1 MGIGTTEE
9 HQALADSVRGLATR
23 TTEHAALAGQGILGL
38 HLPEGC
44 GGQGYGL
51 LELCVALEVLGE
63 RRVPGA
69 YLPTVLTSAA
79 LTWPTGHATGAR
91 TGTGRPRGTA
101 AVTGPETDRPRGS
114 AAVTGPETGC
124 PCVTNA
130 PLIAGLA
137 DGSMTAAVAFPV
149 EGGGSGRVLALGSP
163 EADLFLVPVNGRGWA
178 ALDRADVV
186 AEPADGVDLDRP
198 LCSVAARTVP
208 ADRVLGE
215 VPVRELAAVLLGAD
229 ACGVAAWAVR
239 TAAEYAKV
247 REQFGRPIGQFQGV
261 KHRVAAALVTLE
273 QARASVWDAAR
284 ALDAAPGG
292 GLGSEVRLAAEDV
305 TGDGLGGEAR
315 PAADVTRGRLGG
327 EARAAADVTEGRLGG
342 EVGLAVAVAGVL
354 GTEAAVRC
362 AADAIQVLGGIGYT
376 FEHDAHRYYR
386 RALSD
391 RMLAGDP
398 GPWAEEVA
406 GLAVAGVRRA
416 MEPDLP
422 EEAAAVRDAI
432 RAEAESLRAEEPP
445 ARLGRFAR
453 EGWMMPYLPRPWGR
467 DAAPLEQA
475 IIHQEFRDLKRPNLG
490 IAAWAVPSIVRYGT
504 REQQERFLP
513 KTFTGEIVWCQLFSE
528 PGAGS
533 DLAGLA
539 TKATR
544 VEGGW
549 SLTGQKIW
557 TSLAQYAHWGICLA
571 RTSPEKAK
579 HNGITYFLVDMASP
593 GVTVRPLK
601 EINGDE
607 VFNEVFLD
615 DVFVP
620 DGLVVGAVDEGWRVA
635 RDTLSHERVA
645 LGDSWGPGSQHTDM
659 AELIAKLPPLRQS
672 QREQAGRL
680 WAEGQAIS
688 ALGLRVTL
696 SKLSGS
702 RLSGSRLPGS
712 RLPGSR
718 LPGADAATASSVRK
732 LLGMRHAQ
740 AISEFCWSLA
750 PASRH
755 WNRMILTT
763 RAFTIGGGT
772 TEVQLNII
780 AERALGLP
788 RDP

>member
-1 MGIGTTEE
+1 MVF
-9 HQALADSVRGLATR
+9 LAID
-23 TTEHAALAGQGILGL
+23 
-38 HLPEGC
+38 
-44 GGQGYGL
+44 
-51 LELCVALEVLGE
+51 
-63 RRVPGA
+63 
-69 YLPTVLTSAA
+69 
-79 LTWPTGHATGAR
+79 
-91 TGTGRPRGTA
+91 
-101 AVTGPETDRPRGS
+101 
-114 AAVTGPETGC
+114 
-124 PCVTNA
+124 
-130 PLIAGLA
+130 
-137 DGSMTAAVAFPV
+137 
-149 EGGGSGRVLALGSP
+149 
-163 EADLFLVPVNGRGWA
+163 
-178 ALDRADVV
+178 
-186 AEPADGVDLDRP
+186 
-198 LCSVAARTVP
+198 
-208 ADRVLGE
+208 
-215 VPVRELAAVLLGAD
+215 
-229 ACGVAAWAVR
+229 
-239 TAAEYAKV
+239 
-247 REQFGRPIGQFQGV
+247 
-261 KHRVAAALVTLE
+261 
-273 QARASVWDAAR
+273 
-284 ALDAAPGG
+284 
-292 GLGSEVRLAAEDV
+292 
-305 TGDGLGGEAR
+305 
-315 PAADVTRGRLGG
+315 
-327 EARAAADVTEGRLGG
+327 
-342 EVGLAVAVAGVL
+342 
-354 GTEAAVRC
+354 
-362 AADAIQVLGGIGYT
+362 
-376 FEHDAHRYYR
+376 
-386 RALSD
+386 
-391 RMLAGDP
+391 
-398 GPWAEEVA
+398 
-406 GLAVAGVRRA
+406 
-416 MEPDLP
+416 
-422 EEAAAVRDAI
+422 
-432 RAEAESLRAEEPP
+432 
-445 ARLGRFAR
+445 
-453 EGWMMPYLPRPWGR
+453 
-467 DAAPLEQA
+467 
-475 IIHQEFRDLKRPNLG
+475 
-490 IAAWAVPSIVRYGT
+490 
-504 REQQERFLP
+504 
-513 KTFTGEIVWCQLFSE
+513 VWCQLFSE

-620 DGLVVGAVDEGWRVA
+620 DDLVVGAVDEGWRVA

-672 QREQAGRL
+672 QREQVGRL

-702 RLSGSRLPGS
+702 RPSDPRPSDPRPSDPRPSDPRPSDPRPSDPRPSDSRLPDARSSGAGLGGS
-712 RLPGSR
+712 GRPGSGAAER
-718 LPGADAATASSVRK
+718 PGADGATASSVRK

-755 WNRMILTT
+755 WNRMILAT